1 MLQPS
6 RALLS
11 QAETLC
17 EAFSSLDLPFR
28 AELLKR
34 SGELLYG
41 AGILVLI
48 CVIIKW
54 PQSIHRLDVLEFYFS
69 LPPATVDVLG
79 RYGFPPTVDAAKDS
93 VLAAFTAS
101 RVVFCL
107 LAASIVAIGAKLR
120 RRNIFCHVVLLAFV
134 AVPAMD
140 IYYLKISLIFF
151 SFLMW
156 GFLVISAIHRDWKAA
171 LKIAFFVVFVSP
183 LLLFI
188 VVPSPPPPSAHVPN
202 MKWFFNV
209 ASTYNTKEKARKI
222 EYTKQQITK
231 KVPAATLPVILPSL
245 EELLLTNPVPD
256 HQNAIVPTWWRFA
269 DSPFSV
275 GLTMLASGIGS
286 VFLIL
291 FGLLLQI
298 VGHFVR
304 KRSIRLDGLMDELDR
319 LRAPA

>member
-11 QAETLC
+11 QAETFC
-17 EAFSSLDLPFR
+17 EAFSSLDLSFR

-41 AGILVLI
+41 IGILLLI

-54 PQSIHRLDVLEFYFS
+54 PQSIQSLDLLEFYFS
-69 LPPATVDVLG
+69 LPRETVDILG
-79 RYGFPPTVDAAKDS
+79 RYGFPPTMEAAKDS

-120 RRNIFCHVVLLAFV
+120 RRNTFCHVVLLAFV

-140 IYYLKISLIFF
+140 LYYLKISLIFF
-151 SFLMW
+151 SFLML
-156 GFLVISAIHRDWKAA
+156 GFLIISAIHGEWKALLKTA
-171 LKIAFFVVFVSP
+171 LFVFLVSP
-183 LLLFI
+183 LLLFV

-209 ASTYNTKEKARKI
+209 ASTYNTKEKSRKI
-222 EYTKQQITK
+222 AYTKQLIAK
-231 KVPAATLPVILPSL
+231 KIPAATLPIVLPSL
-245 EELLLTNPVPD
+245 EKLLLTNPIPD
-256 HQNAIVPTWWRFA
+256 HPNSIVPTWWRFA

-275 GLTMLASGIGS
+275 GFIMLASGVGS
-286 VFLIL
+286 ILVIL
-291 FGLLLQI
+291 FGLLLEI
-298 VGHFVR
+298 VGHFMR
-304 KRSIRLDGLMDELDR
+304 KRVIRLDGLMAQLNR
-319 LRAPA
+319 LRAPS